1 MDIAAYMAEVG
12 QQARAAA
19 TGVARS
25 TTAVRNQAL
34 LATAEALDAAREEL
48 ALANGKDLQM
58 GRENG
63 LDAAMLDRL
72 ELTPQRIDTM
82 IEGLRQVAS
91 LPDPIGAIT
100 DMNYRPSGIQVLSL
114 IHI

>member
-48 ALANGKDLQM
+48 AHVWALHGK
-58 GRENG
+58 
-63 LDAAMLDRL
+63 
-72 ELTPQRIDTM
+72 QRRRAG
-82 IEGLRQVAS
+82 E
-91 LPDPIGAIT
+91 
-100 DMNYRPSGIQVLSL
+100 PSNLLYYTSK
-114 IHI
+114 